1 MPSVDDLEQRLVAF
15 VRAFGLH
22 QTERTPCGEPISVSQ
37 GHALSELSAQ
47 PLTQAE
53 LARRLRLDRSVVSR
67 LADALEAREWLRRA
81 RHPHDQRAVQLV
93 LTERGH
99 AAAARLA
106 GARRARLAT
115 LLDGVPSEERANVL
129 RALEVLT
136 NSLIREAGTPQAQAG
151 RSSTH
156 GDAEARPRRAPIRR
170 RPKSD
175 IA

>member
-1 MPSVDDLEQRLVAF
+1 MSSVDEFERRLIGF

-37 GHALSELSAQ
+37 GHALTELAAQ

-67 LADALEAREWLRRA
+67 LADTLEARGWLRRE
-81 RHPHDQRAVQLV
+81 RHPQDQRAVQLV
-93 LTERGH
+93 LTARGR
-99 AAAARLA
+99 AAADRLA

-115 LLDGVPSEERANVL
+115 LLDGVPAAERDNVL

-136 NSLIREAGTPQAQAG
+136 DSLSKS
-151 RSSTH
+151 RSEERTK
-156 GDAEARPRRAPIRR
+156 A
-170 RPKSD
+170 
-175 IA
+175 

>member
-1 MPSVDDLEQRLVAF
+1 MLSLDDLERRLVGF

-37 GHALSELSAQ
+37 AHALTELAAQ

-67 LADALEAREWLRRA
+67 LADTLQERAWVGRE
-81 RHPHDQRAVQLV
+81 RHPQDQRAVHLV
-93 LTERGH
+93 LTDRGR
-99 AAAARLA
+99 AAADRLV

-115 LLDGVPSEERANVL
+115 LLDGVPAAERDNVL

-136 NSLIREAGTPQAQAG
+136 DSLANTPAKE
-151 RSSTH
+151 RS
-156 GDAEARPRRAPIRR
+156 DA
-170 RPKSD
+170 
-175 IA
+175 

>member
-1 MPSVDDLEQRLVAF
+1 MSSIDDLEQRLVAF

-37 GHALSELSAQ
+37 AHALTELSAQ

-67 LADALEAREWLRRA
+67 LADALERRAWLRRE
-81 RHPHDQRAVQLV
+81 RHPQDQRAVYLV
-93 LTERGH
+93 LTDRGG
-99 AAAARLA
+99 AAADRLA

-115 LLDGVPSEERANVL
+115 LLDGVPAAELDGVL

-136 NSLIREAGTPQAQAG
+136 DSLATTADKDRTGA
-151 RSSTH
+151 
-156 GDAEARPRRAPIRR
+156 
-170 RPKSD
+170 
-175 IA
+175 

>member
-1 MPSVDDLEQRLVAF
+1 MAAIDDLERRLVAF

-37 GHALSELSAQ
+37 AHALTELAAE

-67 LADALEAREWLRRA
+67 LADALEERGWLRRE
-81 RHPHDQRAVQLV
+81 RHPQDQRAVQLV
-93 LTERGH
+93 LTDRGRM
-99 AAAARLA
+99 AADRLA

-115 LLDGVPSEERANVL
+115 LLDGVPADERDNVL

-136 NSLIREAGTPQAQAG
+136 DGLSKTPHRERT
-151 RSSTH
+151 
-156 GDAEARPRRAPIRR
+156 DA
-170 RPKSD
+170 
-175 IA
+175 